1 MTLSEQMAQD
11 AADAKAPLS
20 AQMQADA
27 GAPASPASP
36 AAQPQSK
43 LLSFGAGAGKAMGT
57 GVLALQQIVGKGLTT
72 AGDATGI
79 DSVQQG
85 GQWLSNDASAGL
97 AKLNAE
103 NAPYQ
108 AANPKTNIA
117 GNIAGAILSP
127 VNKLVP
133 MGGPAANLVT
143 AVGKGAM
150 QGAALGALT
159 SPVEGDPS
167 PADFAS
173 EKLKQAVW
181 GAAGGGAG
189 GAAGYGLAQGLSKAA
204 TALRSTLNKA
214 TATADPA
221 AANAK
226 VGEVLSQQGI
236 DPAVL
241 RPGIF
246 DSLRDQVLAA
256 AKSGNQ
262 VDPRA
267 LRNLADSQTLPV
279 PVPMTQGQLSRDPM
293 QFAKEQNLRGITG
306 VGEPITD
313 LYQQQNR
320 ALIENLNAM
329 GAKGAPAMIDASQQG
344 LNALQTFSNK
354 LKAGVD
360 QAYAGVRNM
369 DGQSARMDGAAFTK
383 NANAALDA
391 GGALG
396 GFVPSSI
403 ANVMNDIAT
412 GKLPLS
418 VEIAQRLDQIWGK
431 EANAAGGGAQIAI
444 NTIRDNLRSATVSDS
459 LGPEAMQAYQ
469 QAKALAAQRFAMIDA
484 NPALKAIENGNVAPD
499 KFVQNFILRGNA
511 GDVKNLVGMMNQAD
525 PSATP
530 AIKQSIVDWMK
541 RQAING
547 ASEEN
552 GIFSQSAFNKIV
564 GDPQMQAR
572 LSQVFSPAEMGQFQ
586 QLGRVA
592 ENAIAVPKAAAVN
605 TSNTTSAAANL
616 VKAEVNSGTISGLL
630 SLGARIPALS
640 SASQVGQQA
649 LQGKRLAE
657 LVSKTVQPNVQ
668 SGMGSADSAAAIQR
682 LSDLMRQTGTRAGSA
697 VAERAAQ

>member
-1 MTLSEQMAQD
+1 
-11 AADAKAPLS
+11 
-20 AQMQADA
+20 
-27 GAPASPASP
+27 
-36 AAQPQSK
+36 
-43 LLSFGAGAGKAMGT
+43 MGT
-57 GVLALQQIVGKGLTT
+57 GVLSLQQIVGKGLTA

-127 VNKLVP
+127 VNKIVP
-133 MGGPAANLVT
+133 MGGPASSLVG
-143 AVGKGAM
+143 AVGQGAL

-159 SPVEGDPS
+159 SPVEGDSASMS
-167 PADFAS
+167 PTDFAS

-181 GAAGGGAG
+181 GGAGGGAG

-214 TATADPA
+214 TATADPV

-236 DPAVL
+236 DPGTL
-241 RPGIF
+241 KPGIF

-344 LNALQTFSNK
+344 LNALQAFSNK
-354 LKAGVD
+354 LKTGVD

-369 DGQSARMDGAAFTK
+369 DGQSARMDGATFTK

-484 NPALKAIENGNVAPD
+484 NPALKAIENGSVAPD
-499 KFVQNFILRGNA
+499 KFVQNFILRGNS

-525 PSATP
+525 PAATP

-682 LSDLMRQTGTRAGSA
+682 LSDLMRQTGTRAGAA